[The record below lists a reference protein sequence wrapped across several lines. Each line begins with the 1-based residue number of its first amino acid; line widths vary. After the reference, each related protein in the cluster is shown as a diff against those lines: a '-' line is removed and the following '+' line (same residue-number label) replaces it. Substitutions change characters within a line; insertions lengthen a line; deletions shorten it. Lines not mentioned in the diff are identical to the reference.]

1 MSSSKP
7 RGLLVPSTAPPPP
20 GSVIVLVCHDDHQK
34 VKGFLLRCG
43 SWGSVPHLVRSG
55 SAAHIVAIWHVLSGG
70 FNAPLLLLLRF
81 LAVFQFSMPSF

>member
-1 MSSSKP
+1 MLDEVVWARKFVGPISYPSSS
-7 RGLLVPSTAPPPP
+7 V
-20 GSVIVLVCHDDHQK
+20 VIAACHDDHQK

-70 FNAPLLLLLRF
+70 FNAPLLL
-81 LAVFQFSMPSF
+81 S

>member
-7 RGLLVPSTAPPPP
+7 RGLLVPSTAPPP

-34 VKGFLLRCG
+34 VKGFLLKCG

-55 SAAHIVAIWHVLSGG
+55 SAAHIVAIWPVLSGG
-70 FNAPLLLLLRF
+70 FNAPLLWPLRF